1 MDLVALTTRDLALT
15 MVSETIT
22 HSRLLRLVLGP
33 AYTLMTIAVLLP
45 A

>member
-1 MDLVALTTRDLALT
+1 MDLVALTTRNLALT

-22 HSRLLRLVLGP
+22 HCGLLRIVLGP

-45 A
+45 P